1 MVKYLQSQEQE
12 RKYISSEPDAVSDDR
27 MNDSKYDGMVVW
39 YRSMELCLGTGNTTV
54 VTANMRGP
62 LPMLACTVLYCAV
75 LYCTVLY
82 CTVLAMLERDHMAS
96 GHDTRAIMI

>member
-27 MNDSKYDGMVVW
+27 MNASKYDGMVVQID
-39 YRSMELCLGTGNTTV
+39 GTMFGNWKYNCGDSKYEGTPGNV
-54 VTANMRGP
+54 GV
-62 LPMLACTVLYCAV
+62 
-75 LYCTVLY
+75 YCTVLY